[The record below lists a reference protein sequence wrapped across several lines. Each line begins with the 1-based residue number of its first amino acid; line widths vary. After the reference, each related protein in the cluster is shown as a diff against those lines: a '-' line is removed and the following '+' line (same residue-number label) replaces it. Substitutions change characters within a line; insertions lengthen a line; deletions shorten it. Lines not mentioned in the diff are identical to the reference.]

1 MTPKLQKMLA
11 HAVETTSANLI
22 KVSTTLLEKNPEI
35 ALVSDGGQN
44 PIDVKEAVGLK
55 LVS

>member
-22 KVSTTLLEKNPEI
+22 NLSSTLLEKNPEI
-35 ALVSDGGQN
+35 AVGSDVANN
-44 PIDVKEAVGLK
+44 PIDVKKAVNLK
-55 LVS
+55 MAS